1 MGKQSRRNRKQAK
14 NQANHQDSAESR
26 QTRTDAELR
35 AIITSTDPLDQE
47 LVRLIKQHATYRNKA
62 DGLQEEAQAYLSE
75 VVPVDRYKYAKHYC
89 IIRAWQLYNLLVHN
103 LRGLMNHNR
112 YVKNGNVPADITLAT
127 LDASAL
133 KHLGNFYIYLHNKN
147 RSKAL
152 QLFKEYQQSRSEAMD
167 HMMFGDTGKDL
178 KMDFGDDNGGLIS
191 GDTEEALRKFSEWV
205 TEEKKEIEKLWRILF
220 REEMPVIQ
228 LE

>member
-1 MGKQSRRNRKQAK
+1 
-14 NQANHQDSAESR
+14 
-26 QTRTDAELR
+26 
-35 AIITSTDPLDQE
+35 
-47 LVRLIKQHATYRNKA
+47 
-62 DGLQEEAQAYLSE
+62 
-75 VVPVDRYKYAKHYC
+75 
-89 IIRAWQLYNLLVHN
+89 
-103 LRGLMNHNR
+103 
-112 YVKNGNVPADITLAT
+112 
-127 LDASAL
+127 
-133 KHLGNFYIYLHNKN
+133 
-147 RSKAL
+147 
-152 QLFKEYQQSRSEAMD
+152 MD